1 MKNMNKYLINIHEFY
16 DVEVEA
22 DSKAEAT
29 LKALDE
35 YENHPSRYYN
45 GCDVAGVEEIRDS
58 KD

>member
-1 MKNMNKYLINIHEFY
+1 MNKYLINIHEFY